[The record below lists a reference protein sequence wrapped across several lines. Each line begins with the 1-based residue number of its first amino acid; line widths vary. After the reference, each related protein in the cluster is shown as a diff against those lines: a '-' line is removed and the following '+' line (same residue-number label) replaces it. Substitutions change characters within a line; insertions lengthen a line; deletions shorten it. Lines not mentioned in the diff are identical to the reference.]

1 MYCEYGLLLWQI
13 QLIHTMC
20 FMCNMNK
27 NEIQWL
33 LTLRMES
40 VMCNY
45 AKLLKF
51 LIKTGCS
58 KCFSFHFAEGKR
70 ASN

>member
-51 LIKTGCS
+51 LIKT
-58 KCFSFHFAEGKR
+58 
-70 ASN
+70 